1 MPEPCKDGGMA
12 VRPYVV
18 LSCAMSLDGYI
29 DDASPQRLILS
40 NPADLD
46 RVDEMRASVDA
57 ILVGAGTIR
66 RDNPRLLVRSAER
79 RAERIALGRPESP
92 IKVTLTRSGDL
103 NPAADFFAAGS
114 GEKIVYALR
123 PPTAEI
129 GAVATVV
136 VQPELSIAGV
146 FDDLAARGIKSVL
159 VEGGS
164 SVLTECLGTAAFDE
178 LQLVIAPFFVGD
190 RRAPRFVGDGP
201 FRFDAMHRLTLL
213 DSTMVGD
220 CALLTLTP
228 PDPLEDR

>member
-1 MPEPCKDGGMA
+1 MA

-123 PPTAEI
+123 PPTAE
-129 GAVATVV
+129 T
-136 VQPELSIAGV
+136 
-146 FDDLAARGIKSVL
+146 R
-159 VEGGS
+159 
-164 SVLTECLGTAAFDE
+164 
-178 LQLVIAPFFVGD
+178 
-190 RRAPRFVGDGP
+190 
-201 FRFDAMHRLTLL
+201 
-213 DSTMVGD
+213 
-220 CALLTLTP
+220 
-228 PDPLEDR
+228 